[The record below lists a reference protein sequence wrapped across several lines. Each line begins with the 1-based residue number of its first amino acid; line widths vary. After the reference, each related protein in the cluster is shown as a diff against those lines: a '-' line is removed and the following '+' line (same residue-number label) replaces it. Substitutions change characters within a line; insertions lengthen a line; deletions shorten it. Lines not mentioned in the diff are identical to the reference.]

1 MTEDQDDEDFMFTKQ
16 SDPNEDEEEEMLFLV
31 GAWIAIAWLAWM
43 AWLS

>member
-1 MTEDQDDEDFMFTKQ
+1 MTRDEDDEDFMFTKQ
-16 SDPNEDEEEEMLFLV
+16 SDPNEDEEEMLFVV